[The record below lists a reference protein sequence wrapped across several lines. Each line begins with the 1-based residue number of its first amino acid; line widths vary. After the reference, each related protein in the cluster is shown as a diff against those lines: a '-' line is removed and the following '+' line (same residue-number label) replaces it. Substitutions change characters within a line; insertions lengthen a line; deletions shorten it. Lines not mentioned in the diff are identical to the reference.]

1 MELQAA
7 SFERCICCEM
17 LHLFFPEWYI
27 REVHDFKSQLFIY
40 LFIFL
45 NRVWRDQMD
54 SGGVPIKKLSVGP
67 PIGVVTGNKKFT
79 HLSLT
84 HSIYEEPLIAL

>member
-17 LHLFFPEWYI
+17 LHLFFSEWYI
-27 REVHDFKSQLFIY
+27 REVHVFKSVIY
-40 LFIFL
+40 LYIFL

-54 SGGVPIKKLSVGP
+54 SGGVPIK
-67 PIGVVTGNKKFT
+67 
-79 HLSLT
+79 
-84 HSIYEEPLIAL
+84 

>member
-17 LHLFFPEWYI
+17 LHLFFPECTIQERTNEAEKYMLL
-27 REVHDFKSQLFIY
+27 SLSYLFIY
-40 LFIFL
+40 FL

-54 SGGVPIKKLSVGP
+54 SGGVPIK
-67 PIGVVTGNKKFT
+67 
-79 HLSLT
+79 
-84 HSIYEEPLIAL
+84 